1 MRKPAQVNS
10 AATRCHH
17 EAPRSWVNSQKLTL
31 IVSHKSETRSNIKLR
46 SPILS
51 AIALTY
57 VNHAILRDKCRTFV
71 TPVTGEQARARLS
84 IKLAVVLGELVHKDR
99 ARVFLHLKLLSDLKA
114 LGLDNKE
121 ALRSLDTQS
130 LLRSRVHA
138 NNPIF
143 ELDVRFDLRGAAT
156 DRRVHNQ

>member
-1 MRKPAQVNS
+1 MRKPAQMNS
-10 AATRCHH
+10 AAICCHH

-31 IVSHKSETRSNIKLR
+31 IVSHKAKTRSDIKLR
-46 SPILS
+46 SPIPS
-51 AIALTY
+51 AITLKD
-57 VNHAILRDKCRTFV
+57 VNRAFLCDQCRTFV
-71 TPVTGEQARARLS
+71 IPVTGEQARAKLS

-99 ARVFLHLKLLSDLKA
+99 ARVFLHLKLLGDLKA
-114 LGLDNKE
+114 LGVDDKE

-130 LLRSRVHA
+130 LIRSRVHA

-143 ELDVRFDLRGAAT
+143 ELDVSFDLRGAAA